1 MSPGAR
7 RVRCAL
13 ATHRRGGTASQRGF
27 ALLIVLWSLVLIA
40 LLVTQV
46 TATGRS
52 EAVLAGNLR
61 RAAALRA
68 ETDGAVQ
75 EAAFHLLDAAAPWT
89 ADASVHV
96 LREPGAAVSIRIVD
110 EAGKINPNHASPAVL
125 AALLRVSGQSAVDA
139 DRIASEIVQWRF
151 PSADPPATGA
161 KAQRYRAAGK
171 DYAPPNADFETVSE
185 VGLVLGM
192 TPTLLARLTPFLT
205 VYTDTDPDPR
215 LAGPVVAAALA
226 SVGTPVPTGPLPPPR
241 VVTVTATGVAPEGG
255 EFIRRAVV
263 SLGPDRAGALFR
275 IVTWDAPPA

>member
-1 MSPGAR
+1 MS
-7 RVRCAL
+7 RVAAGRE
-13 ATHRRGGTASQRGF
+13 RGF

-40 LLVTQV
+40 LLITQV
-46 TATGRS
+46 TASGRS

-75 EAAFHLLDAAAPWT
+75 EAVFHLLDPAAAWT
-89 ADASVHV
+89 ADGSVHV
-96 LREPGAAVSIRIVD
+96 LHPPGAAVSIRIVD

-125 AALLRVSGQSAVDA
+125 AALLRASDQSAVDA

-151 PSADPPATGA
+151 PSAAPPATGE

-192 TPTLLARLTPFLT
+192 SPALLTRLRPYLT

-215 LAGPVVAAALA
+215 LASPIVAAALA
-226 SVGTPVPTGPLPPPR
+226 FVGTPAPAGPLPSAR
-241 VVTVTATGVAPEGG
+241 VVTITAAGVAPEGG

-263 SLGPDRAGALFR
+263 SLGPDRAGAPFR
-275 IVTWDAPPA
+275 IVTWDNPSA